1 MANEK
6 WKYSLKLAH
15 KSAATFP
22 KYTKHETFVRNVA
35 RVAFRIAA
43 TDSFIYSI
51 GCADVLRPLFPS
63 SSAGI
68 QPPRFSPRS
77 ADRLFILARPIKTNN
92 FRSSRGCTS
101 QTCKHRVSAFAV
113 AERRLYRIYERLPV
127 IFLFHVP
134 RSPTFLG
141 LNKYF
146 VNSDISSRIILVS
159 LLLLNIPW
167 NESWRR
173 VRRIKNCHG
182 RSTKLLFEND
192 PEIVVTHDPSF
203 LPLTDEIGDV
213 DGESSRLDWTAVG
226 YYWLLSGSFK
236 IYSYLF
242 ICEMN
247 EGRSWISIAFPL
259 SSLNFDPIAERTVP
273 RISHTFPSILQYP
286 NKYVSGEA

>member
-1 MANEK
+1 MQTYIPNDEIETIYVHFWQMKNESIV
-6 WKYSLKLAH
+6 WNLPINRRQL
-15 KSAATFP
+15 FP
-22 KYTKHETFVRNVA
+22 STKHETFVRNVA

-173 VRRIKNCHG
+173 VGRIKNCHG
-182 RSTKLLFEND
+182 RSMKLLFQNN

-213 DGESSRLDWTAVG
+213 DGESSRLDWTSRSDIIDSCPVLLKFTRIYLSARWTRVG
-226 YYWLLSGSFK
+226 VEFLSRS
-236 IYSYLF
+236 LF
-242 ICEMN
+242 
-247 EGRSWISIAFPL
+247 RA
-259 SSLNFDPIAERTVP
+259 
-273 RISHTFPSILQYP
+273 
-286 NKYVSGEA
+286 

>member
-1 MANEK
+1 MHVPNLQT
-6 WKYSLKLAH
+6 SR
-15 KSAATFP
+15 
-22 KYTKHETFVRNVA
+22 VRIRRCRA
-35 RVAFRIAA
+35 P
-43 TDSFIYSI
+43 FISY
-51 GCADVLRPLFPS
+51 LRT
-63 SSAGI
+63 
-68 QPPRFSPRS
+68 PPR
-77 ADRLFILARPIKTNN
+77 DIFI
-92 FRSSRGCTS
+92 
-101 QTCKHRVSAFAV
+101 
-113 AERRLYRIYERLPV
+113 
-127 IFLFHVP
+127 P

-173 VRRIKNCHG
+173 VGRIKNCHG
-182 RSTKLLFEND
+182 RSTKLLFENN

-203 LPLTDEIGDV
+203 LPLIDERGEIGDV

>member
-1 MANEK
+1 M
-6 WKYSLKLAH
+6 
-15 KSAATFP
+15 ATFP

-173 VRRIKNCHG
+173 VGRIKNCHG
-182 RSTKLLFEND
+182 RSTKLLFENN
-192 PEIVVTHDPSF
+192 PEIVVTHDPLF
-203 LPLTDEIGDV
+203 LPLTDERGEIGDV

-226 YYWLLSGSFK
+226 YYWLLSFK
-236 IYSYLF
+236 IYLYLF

-247 EGRSWISIAFPL
+247 EVEFLSRSLFRA
-259 SSLNFDPIAERTVP
+259 
-273 RISHTFPSILQYP
+273 
-286 NKYVSGEA
+286 